1 MEFAYLS
8 YAENAKD
15 SRITDCPD
23 VTDHLFDKRKE
34 ANVFRKQ
41 VRSGPCFLRGL
52 LSEET
57 PPTAR
62 WAVAPCHSL
71 LTYFCIRAICGDTLT
86 SVQGRRRFFQSKDR
100 RVTDPKTAAVSI
112 RHSLVRL
119 DSAGQW

>member
-8 YAENAKD
+8 YAENARD
-15 SRITDCPD
+15 SRTTDCLD
-23 VTDHLFDKRKE
+23 VTDRLFDKRKE
-34 ANVFRKQ
+34 ANVLLQAGQIGTLFPSWSS
-41 VRSGPCFLRGL
+41 VRT
-52 LSEET
+52 E

-71 LTYFCIRAICGDTLT
+71 LTYFCIRAIYGDTLT
-86 SVQGRRRFFQSKDR
+86 SVQGRRRFFQSKGR
-100 RVTDPKTAAVSI
+100 RAADPKTAAVSI